1 MPESFSQR
9 SIKALAVDNMHLFRT
24 DTVLSGQL
32 VTKSTST
39 HFDQLVPNLWSTH
52 IYPSQLVPVLVNS
65 RPVYIQNMACVVTN
79 EDMCSFGYLSVVHHR
94 MRQTSSTAL
103 NERLKQTKNFVH
115 NLIYII
121 SA

>member
-1 MPESFSQR
+1 MDDR
-9 SIKALAVDNMHLFRT
+9 LAKV
-24 DTVLSGQL
+24 
-32 VTKSTST
+32 K
-39 HFDQLVPNLWSTH
+39 
-52 IYPSQLVPVLVNS
+52 S

-94 MRQTSSTAL
+94 MRQTSSIAL
-103 NERLKQTKNFVH
+103 NEMLKQTKNFVH

>member
-1 MPESFSQR
+1 MISVYFCYSDSKIPLGCTEVCLFSLLFF
-9 SIKALAVDNMHLFRT
+9 IKNIHCRYLLELPCQGDSN
-24 DTVLSGQL
+24 
-32 VTKSTST
+32 
-39 HFDQLVPNLWSTH
+39 
-52 IYPSQLVPVLVNS
+52 

-94 MRQTSSTAL
+94 MRQTSSIAL
-103 NERLKQTKNFVH
+103 NERLKQSKNFMH

>member
-1 MPESFSQR
+1 MGTGPDSVMVRASASEAGGAGSNPVRVIPKTFKMIPVATLLGAQHS
-9 SIKALAVDNMHLFRT
+9 LASL
-24 DTVLSGQL
+24 LSVSL
-32 VTKSTST
+32 
-39 HFDQLVPNLWSTH
+39 
-52 IYPSQLVPVLVNS
+52 

-94 MRQTSSTAL
+94 MHQTSSIAL
-103 NERLKQTKNFVH
+103 NERLKQTKNFIH

>member
-1 MPESFSQR
+1 MKPFIFSILSFTG
-9 SIKALAVDNMHLFRT
+9 DY
-24 DTVLSGQL
+24 
-32 VTKSTST
+32 KSKTCGA
-39 HFDQLVPNLWSTH
+39 DC
-52 IYPSQLVPVLVNS
+52 

-94 MRQTSSTAL
+94 MRQTSSIAL